1 MRIEKEDMLY
11 RAVKLR
17 DQFRATE
24 VTGAFTTFNFD
35 DRRLINASFATAQ
48 FTIWSQEACC
58 YGLTSWANHL
68 WRVATVLDNSTRVR
82 TADNIALSALL
93 LLTLDGNTYDLELLA
108 YGGVIRTISN
118 QFIRQW
124 EPILGGVRHPVTT
137 KRQAA
142 ILNAVWIDFV
152 LIRSVWI
159 EWQTSETTANDLFIT
174 TLKCGE

>member
-11 RAVKLR
+11 RAVQLR
-17 DQFRATE
+17 DQFRATA
-24 VTGAFTTFNFD
+24 VTGAFTTFDFA
-35 DRRLINASFATAQ
+35 DRKLINASFATTR
-48 FTIWSQEACC
+48 FTIWSHEACC

-68 WRVATVLDNSTRVR
+68 WRVATVLDTRTRVR

-108 YGGVIRTISN
+108 YGGVIRAISN

-142 ILNAVWIDFV
+142 ILNAVWVDFV
-152 LIRSVWI
+152 LIRSVQI
-159 EWQTSETTANDLFIT
+159 EWRECEMTANDLFTT